1 MRRARVAVSNE
12 FGAAIAA
19 IDAVEPAAIDAVD
32 P

>member
-12 FGAAIAA
+12 FGAAI
-19 IDAVEPAAIDAVD
+19 DAVEPAAIDAVD